1 MTEHELS
8 VIREKA
14 FHGTPINGEEAQYL
28 LSTDNRLLCQLLS
41 MSRMVSDRKTDKTI
55 KVYHKA
61 FQPVS
66 VTGLSCALNC
76 KHCNQHYLRH
86 MIPAN
91 NPEKLL
97 RVCKDLRANHAPGVL
112 LSGGSR
118 NDGTVPLDEF
128 AETIN
133 RIKKETGLIISAH
146 TGPVNFEKAKILVEA
161 GLDIALLDVVGSA
174 ETTRSVYGVDITP
187 DDYSSTLA
195 ALNAAG
201 IPNISPH
208 ICVGL
213 HFGKLKGEAKALE
226 IVSRAKV
233 STIAIVVFIPTKET
247 AMASVSPSSPQDVA
261 RVISIANL
269 MFPNNP
275 ISLGCVRPGGE
286 YRTNIDEIAIKAGI
300 GKLAIP
306 TARSLEIAHTQGLRI
321 KPYNNVMC
329 CSVDESQRI

>member
-1 MTEHELS
+1 LVEQDLS
-8 VIREKA
+8 LIREKA
-14 FHGTPINGEEAQYL
+14 SEGTPINGEEAQ
-28 LSTDNRLLCQLLS
+28 QLLTLDNSQFGELIS
-41 MSRMVSDRKTDKTI
+41 MSRMVSDRKTGKTI

-76 KHCNQHYLRH
+76 KHCHQHYLEH

-97 RVCKDLRANHAPGVL
+97 RVCRNLSANKSPGVL

-118 NDGTVPLDEF
+118 KDGTVPLEEF
-128 AETIN
+128 AEII
-133 RIKKETGLIISAH
+133 RKIKKETNLIISAH
-146 TGPVNFEKAKILVEA
+146 TGPVDYERAKILVEA

-174 ETTRSVYGVDITP
+174 ETTRSVYGVEITP
-187 DDYSSTLA
+187 DDYSKTSA

-226 IVSRAKV
+226 IVSHAKV
-233 STIAIVVFIPTKET
+233 STIAIVVVIPTKET
-247 AMASVSPSSPQDVA
+247 AMADVLPPSPEDVA

-269 MFPNNP
+269 MFPDTP
-275 ISLGCVRPGGE
+275 ISLGCVRPGRD
-286 YRTNIDEIAIKAGI
+286 YRSSIDELAIKAGI
-300 GKLAIP
+300 SKLAIP
-306 TARSLEIAHTQGLRI
+306 TTRLFEIARSQGLRI
-321 KPYNNVMC
+321 KPYYDTMC
-329 CSVDESQRI
+329 CSVDESQLK